1 MRESEMARAGTDG
14 FFFQSKLRSSDK
26 IVTLASASS
35 PYPRFND
42 VRSVRLGAML
52 VAHAVSAARPSA
64 GRLARRWRP
73 PPALPS
79 RRIARFPR
87 APRSVSE
94 RWVRTDF
101 DDEEDLAKS
110 TIPGPGEKRG
120 QTKKQKL
127 QEAER
132 LGMTLDEY
140 DPPSSA
146 AGAGAED
153 EDEHS
158 KEDRDFALKRLAFLV
173 ACIFLA
179 LVLGISAMLNPS
191 ILHPLARTTLVI
203 GSLAERL
210 LVGGSGKDYSLEAT
224 VCLAAVLALRLLLE
238 PVGRRLYR
246 WWTGKRSEKS
256 WQDSLMHWLI
266 LKVYGPVEVALVATA
281 AVRYFEAI
289 VQRAGIGAAG
299 IVSSVVEKVVQ
310 GAMVLAFSRVLL
322 SWQERLAELKAE
334 ELKASGQTLQAERLS
349 GIVKL
354 SSVATYALALVL
366 GLKVLG
372 VDVGA
377 LVTVGGISGLAIGL
391 AGRQILENA
400 FMGLMLYVTSPF
412 TPGDEIKFSTSA
424 EKNVQGFVL
433 DIGLFRTTIRSLHR
447 EVYSVPNSLFSTIV
461 VLNIT
466 RRGKT
471 YRVKHEVMVRLDD
484 APRVSNLLSNY
495 RSVIKS
501 DPRVVRSM
509 HRRVFLQKVS
519 NDGLHVMISF
529 FVEAVN
535 KDQFYAIQQDLL
547 QAFLET
553 CQKNGVR
560 VSPPLL
566 LTVNTPAETAG
577 GEESKGSDGEKNA
590 DAAALGKGEES
601 KKRSSDREEKEDR
614 SEKVGG
620 LKAGLSALAKVTDRT
635 ERAKE

>member
-1 MRESEMARAGTDG
+1 
-14 FFFQSKLRSSDK
+14 
-26 IVTLASASS
+26 
-35 PYPRFND
+35 
-42 VRSVRLGAML
+42 ML

-224 VCLAAVLALRLLLE
+224 VFGRGVGAALHSE

-299 IVSSVVEKVVQ
+299 IVSSAVEKVVQ
-310 GAMVLAFSRVLL
+310 ARWRPRLSRVLL

-424 EKNVQGFVL
+424 EKNMQGFVL

-466 RRGKT
+466 QEEERRTG
-471 YRVKHEVMVRLDD
+471 
-484 APRVSNLLSNY
+484 
-495 RSVIKS
+495 
-501 DPRVVRSM
+501 
-509 HRRVFLQKVS
+509 
-519 NDGLHVMISF
+519 
-529 FVEAVN
+529 
-535 KDQFYAIQQDLL
+535 
-547 QAFLET
+547 
-553 CQKNGVR
+553 
-560 VSPPLL
+560 
-566 LTVNTPAETAG
+566 
-577 GEESKGSDGEKNA
+577 
-590 DAAALGKGEES
+590 
-601 KKRSSDREEKEDR
+601 
-614 SEKVGG
+614 
-620 LKAGLSALAKVTDRT
+620 
-635 ERAKE
+635 